1 MEIKVKRNQSFI
13 NGTRIFLREVRL
25 TDVNETYY
33 KWMNTP
39 EITQY
44 LESRFFPQSIE
55 NISDFVKEQ
64 IENQRVVFL
73 AICLNENELHIG
85 NIKLG
90 PIDWVH
96 RFAEVGIM
104 IGDKASWGKGYG
116 NEAISLVK
124 TYAFKTL
131 NLHRLVANCYQVNQ
145 GAIKAFQKNGFEIEG
160 VWKKH
165 HFCNG
170 KYTDA
175 ILLGILNPIW
185 NYSDENEID

>member
-116 NEAISLVK
+116 NEAIGLVK

>member
-1 MEIKVKRNQSFI
+1 MKIKIEENQSFI
-13 NGTRIFLREVRL
+13 NGERIFLREVRL

-33 KWMNTP
+33 QWMNDP

-55 NISDFVKEQ
+55 SISEFVKKQTEDQ
-64 IENQRVVFL
+64 SVVFL
-73 AICLNENELHIG
+73 AVLLKKNGLHIG

-96 RFAEVGIM
+96 RFAEVGIL
-104 IGDKASWGKGYG
+104 IGDKACWGKGYG
-116 NEAISLVK
+116 NEAIGLVVK
-124 TYAFKTL
+124 YAFKTL

-175 ILLGILNPIW
+175 ILLGILNPNW
-185 NYSDENEID
+185 NHNCENKID